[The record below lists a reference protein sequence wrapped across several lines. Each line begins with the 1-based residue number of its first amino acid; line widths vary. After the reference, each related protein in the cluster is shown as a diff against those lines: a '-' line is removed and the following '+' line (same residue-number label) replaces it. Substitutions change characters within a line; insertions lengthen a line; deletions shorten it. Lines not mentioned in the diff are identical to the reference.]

1 MKKTRILDGKDLDIV
16 IHRLAHQILEKNKS
30 TKNLCFIGIQR
41 RGVYLAERIKHIIE
55 RVEKA
60 KIPFGVMDVTLYR
73 DDLALSS
80 VTPEARKTNLD
91 FDINKKTVIL
101 VDDVLFTG
109 RTIRAAL
116 DEIMDFGRPKSIQLV
131 VLVDRGNR
139 ELPIKP
145 DFTGKEITTS
155 LKEHVKLH
163 LRETD
168 GKDELWLVREE

>member
-1 MKKTRILDGKDLDIV
+1 MKKTRILDAKDLDIV
-16 IHRLAHQILEKNKS
+16 IHRLANQVLENNKNI
-30 TKNLCFIGIQR
+30 KNVCFIGIQR
-41 RGVYLAERIKHIIE
+41 RGVYLAERIKSIIE
-55 RVEKA
+55 KAEKI
-60 KIPFGVMDVTLYR
+60 KIPFGVLDITLYR

-80 VTPEARKTNLD
+80 VTPEARNTRLD
-91 FDINKKTVIL
+91 FDMNKKTIIL

-145 DFTGKEITTS
+145 DFTGKEILTS
-155 LKEHVKLH
+155 LKEHVELH
-163 LRETD
+163 LKEID
-168 GKDELWLVREE
+168 GKDELWLVRKE